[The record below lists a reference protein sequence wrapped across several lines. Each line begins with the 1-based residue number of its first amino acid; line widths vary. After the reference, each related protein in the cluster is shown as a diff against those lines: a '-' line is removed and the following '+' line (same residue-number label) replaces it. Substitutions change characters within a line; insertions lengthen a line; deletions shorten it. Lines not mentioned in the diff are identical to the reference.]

1 MEGKI
6 GFTCSRIAN
15 LPSLPMLNCI
25 CYWFLAFPCVNFH
38 TALSHTFMATSAI
51 STSQTLWSV
60 LGGRS
65 YKINLVQPQQLFA
78 VSVFSL
84 ADTSAFW
91 YCAPLLCQ
99 KTCTEEGKLQV
110 QSALSIGVHPSRCNA
125 FDFLTRVAS
134 VVSGGCSSRQ
144 SCGSLTSSLCSP
156 RAG

>member
-15 LPSLPMLNCI
+15 LPPLPMLNCI

-60 LGGRS
+60 LGGKA

-78 VSVFSL
+78 VPVFSL
-84 ADTSAFW
+84 ADASAMRSGM
-91 YCAPLLCQ
+91 CAAAC
-99 KTCTEEGKLQV
+99 
-110 QSALSIGVHPSRCNA
+110 ASRCA
-125 FDFLTRVAS
+125 QRRE
-134 VVSGGCSSRQ
+134 GCRY
-144 SCGSLTSSLCSP
+144 
-156 RAG
+156 RMH